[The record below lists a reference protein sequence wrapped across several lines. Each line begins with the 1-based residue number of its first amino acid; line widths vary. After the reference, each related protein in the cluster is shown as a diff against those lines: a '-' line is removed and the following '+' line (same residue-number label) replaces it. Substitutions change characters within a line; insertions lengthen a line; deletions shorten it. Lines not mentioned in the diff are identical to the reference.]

1 MDPRAKP
8 AVTGNDMNFA
18 KLIKRF
24 RIDKAHGFKL
34 SDFDAADTC
43 GLDMGKAAA
52 EDMIA
57 AGLRHLAAMQ
67 EKLFAQNRWAL
78 LVILQGMDTAGK
90 DGVVKHVMSGL
101 NPQGCEVHAFRTP
114 TPEELEHDF
123 LWRAS
128 RILPARGRIGIFN
141 RSYYEDVL
149 VVRVRRELLRNQNLP
164 PELVT
169 KQIWPQRFQSI
180 RAFERHLTLN
190 GTVVLKFH
198 LRISPEEQRRRLLAR
213 LDEPAKRW
221 KFSMADV
228 DDRKLW
234 RDYMDAY
241 EDAIRNTATPDAP
254 WHIVPADQKWF
265 AWLMVA
271 AVIGKAMERLDL
283 EFPVVEG
290 KALAELEKLRSALA
304 GAK

>member
-1 MDPRAKP
+1 
-8 AVTGNDMNFA
+8 MNFS

-24 RIDKAHGFKL
+24 RIEKADGFRL
-34 SDFDAADTC
+34 LDFDPADTC
-43 GLDMGKAAA
+43 GLDTGKTVAK
-52 EDMIA
+52 DMIA
-57 AGLRHLAAMQ
+57 DGLRHLTAMQ
-67 EKLFAQNRWAL
+67 EKLYAQNRWAL
-78 LVILQGMDTAGK
+78 LVILQGMDAAGK

-114 TPEELEHDF
+114 TAQELEHDF
-123 LWRAS
+123 LWRAGK
-128 RILPARGRIGIFN
+128 RLPARGRIGIFN

-169 KQIWPQRFQSI
+169 KAIWSQRFRSI
-180 RAFERHLTLN
+180 RAFERHLAQN

-198 LRISPEEQRRRLLAR
+198 LRISREEQRQRLLAR

-228 DDRKLW
+228 DDHKLW
-234 RDYMDAY
+234 GDYMDAY
-241 EDAIRNTATPDAP
+241 EDAIRHTATAEAP

-271 AVIGKAMERLDL
+271 AVIAKTMERLDL
-283 EFPVVEG
+283 EFPVVKG
-290 KALAELEKLRSALA
+290 KALAELEMVRKALA

>member
-1 MDPRAKP
+1 MTTEHRI
-8 AVTGNDMNFA
+8 MNFA

-24 RIDKAHGFKL
+24 RVDKADGFKL
-34 SDFDAADTC
+34 ADVDPADTC
-43 GLDMGKAAA
+43 GLNLGKCAA
-52 EDMIA
+52 EDVIA
-57 AGLRHLAAMQ
+57 GGLRHLTAMQ
-67 EKLFAQNRWAL
+67 EKLFAQNRWAV
-78 LVILQGMDTAGK
+78 LVILQGMDAAGK

-101 NPQGCEVHAFRTP
+101 NPQGCEVHSFRTP
-114 TPEELEHDF
+114 TPEELGHDF
-123 LWRAS
+123 LWRAGK
-128 RILPARGRIGIFN
+128 ILPARGRIGIFN

-149 VVRVRRELLRNQNLP
+149 VVRVRRELMRSQNLP

-169 KQIWPQRFQSI
+169 KTIWSERFKSI
-180 RAFERHLTLN
+180 RAFERHLARN

-241 EDAIRNTATPDAP
+241 EDAIRNTATPEAP
-254 WHIVPADQKWF
+254 WYIVPADQKWF
-265 AWLMVA
+265 AWLTVA
-271 AVIGKAMERLDL
+271 TVIGKAMERLEL
-283 EFPVVEG
+283 EFPAVEG
-290 KALAELEKLRSALA
+290 KALAELEKVRAALA
-304 GAK
+304 GGK